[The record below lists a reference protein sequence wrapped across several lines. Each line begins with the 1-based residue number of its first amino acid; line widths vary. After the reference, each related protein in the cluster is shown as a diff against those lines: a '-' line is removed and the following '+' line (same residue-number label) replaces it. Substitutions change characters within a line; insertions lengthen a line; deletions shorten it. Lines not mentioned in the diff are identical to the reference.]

1 MDVKRPVLIMLALLG
16 VVLTLV
22 AMQGTVGGSWTS
34 VAQKVTP
41 MIAVIAFLGLVIM
54 IMLGRD

>member
-1 MDVKRPVLIMLALLG
+1 MDLKKPVMLMFGVIG